1 MTFDIDYDR
10 TAVEHAADIARMA
23 AERYATMTV
32 AWNAEHHAY
41 LCMPAERNGW
51 CFVATPPG
59 AVILYGDVG
68 EAILRHSDSDSLGWL
83 RRAASREEYPDYLL
97 SKVEAMGGRRK
108 QLCVPDLKPTRRSDD
123 TTEEF
128 RQLQRRWRRA
138 REYRD
143 DLDIIELAHR
153 FAGYDGPHLAHS
165 STALWIWHALCAFVA
180 NLPATSV
187 ASESAA

>member
-10 TAVEHAADIARMA
+10 TAVKHAADIARMA

-41 LCMPAERNGW
+41 LCMPAGRNCW

-68 EAILRHSDSDSLGWL
+68 EAILRHSDRDSLGWL
-83 RRAASREEYPDYLL
+83 RRAASNEEYPDYLL
-97 SKVEAMGGRRK
+97 SKVEAMGGSRK
-108 QLCVPDLKPTRRSDD
+108 QLCVPDVDIAEWSGKYRL
-123 TTEEF
+123 
-128 RQLQRRWRRA
+128 RWRKA
-138 REYRD
+138 RLDRD
-143 DLDIIELAHR
+143 DNAITELVHR
-153 FAGYDGPHLAHS
+153 FAYDGPCLVHS
-165 STALWIWHALCAFVA
+165 SSALWIWHALCAFVA